1 MAQSGSQN
9 CIYKKMNGL
18 DWMFQFVKMEKPR
31 WELKEENLE
40 AFSQLRQGGVD
51 TKEVG
56 TMVHQ
61 WAGDQ
66 IFPLAGSTRPG
77 RGPPCHPTRC
87 SLQFSSN
94 FLTYSNHG
102 VSDLHFFLFV
112 SCFSKT
118 MRSPGALTRPQPSM
132 TALPAE
138 IQINQRSRKRSQ
150 SGGNH
155 SAALIWWKL
164 IQIRARSN

>member
-18 DWMFQFVKMEKPR
+18 DWMCQFVKIR
-31 WELKEENLE
+31 WELREGKLE

-56 TMVHQ
+56 TMVHR

-87 SLQFSSN
+87 SLPT
-94 FLTYSNHG
+94 FLLIATMGCLIYI
-102 VSDLHFFLFV
+102 FPLFV

-118 MRSPGALTRPQPSM
+118 MWSPGALTRPQPSM